1 MKDLTFEEVFSWEHL
16 NICFDKAMLGIKWK
30 HSAQNRLAH
39 RITILTKLHNDLLTG
54 KFKSNLAADFYIRE
68 RGKTREIKSVSL
80 EDRIVQKCLCDYYL
94 VPRITPKLI
103 YDNSACLKDK
113 GYDFAIKRTRHFLAE
128 FYKKNKGEGYV
139 LKFDIHSFFDSIQ
152 HDILLEK
159 MKKVIIDEKIF
170 NLYKYLLT
178 SLQKDKGMVLG
189 NQISQISGIYYL
201 NELDHYIKD
210 KCGFK
215 YYHRYMDDGIILCE
229 SKAKLN
235 EVLNE
240 LKKILIDLKL
250 EFSPKKTNI
259 IKLSKGFEFLKA
271 RFNYSK
277 TGKIIMRPN
286 KKNPVRMRRKIKKM
300 FKNNVSLN
308 NINISVQSWS
318 AHLKRFDA
326 YKIKENIFKL
336 MENEYDKTRN
346 NCNWKTNT
354 IENL

>member
-1 MKDLTFEEVFSWEHL
+1 MEDLTFEEVFSWEHL
-16 NICFDKAMLGIKWK
+16 NACFDKAMLGIKWK
-30 HSAQNRLAH
+30 HSVQNRLAH
-39 RITILTKLHNDLLTG
+39 RITILTKLHNDLLNE
-54 KFKSNLAADFYIRE
+54 KFKSNLAADFYLRE
-68 RGKTREIKSVSL
+68 RGKTREIKSVSI

-94 VPRITPKLI
+94 VPLITPKLI
-103 YDNSACLKDK
+103 YDNSACLKDR
-113 GYDFAIKRTRHFLAE
+113 GYDFAIKRTRYFLTN
-128 FYKKNKGEGYV
+128 FYKKYKGEGYV
-139 LKFDIHSFFDSIQ
+139 LKFDIHSFFDNIP

-159 MKKVIIDEKIF
+159 MNKVISDERIF

-215 YYHRYMDDGIILCE
+215 YYHRYMDDGIILYN

-235 EVLNE
+235 RTLVE
-240 LKKILIDLKL
+240 LKKILAMLKL
-250 EFSPKKTNI
+250 EFNSKKTHI

-271 RFNYSK
+271 RFNYSE

-286 KKNPVRMRRKIKKM
+286 KNNSVRMRRKIKKL

-308 NINISVQSWS
+308 NIIISVQSWS
-318 AHLKRFDA
+318 AHLKRFNS
-326 YKIKENIFKL
+326 YQIKENIFKL
-336 MENEYDKTRN
+336 MEVENDKARN
-346 NCNWKTNT
+346 NCN
-354 IENL
+354 